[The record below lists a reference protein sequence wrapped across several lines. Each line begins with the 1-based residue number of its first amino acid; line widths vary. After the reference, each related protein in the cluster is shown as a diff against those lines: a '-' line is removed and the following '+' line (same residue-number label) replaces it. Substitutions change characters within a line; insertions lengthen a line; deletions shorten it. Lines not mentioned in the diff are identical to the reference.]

1 MNAYVRPH
9 PDGFKSYLGKNQK
22 TGLYTVRLGWT
33 VYETNGNGSVLYIV
47 KNEDKIPL
55 DVDKFKTD
63 RPKIYAALL
72 SEVQFQRKKQLA
84 IDLQQSNIPSYD
96 RQAYKKRRGFVGSS

>member
-9 PDGFKSYLGKNQK
+9 PDGFKSYLGKNPK
-22 TGLYTVRLGWT
+22 TGLYTVRVGWS
-33 VYETNGNGSVLYIV
+33 VYETNANGSVLYVV

-55 DVDKFKTD
+55 DVEKFKTN
-63 RPKIYAALL
+63 RPKIYTALL
-72 SEVQFQRKKQLA
+72 NEVQFQRKKQLA

-96 RQAYKKRRGFVGSS
+96 RKVYKKRRGF